1 MNNKLLKSLTLYASI
16 LTLSN
21 DAYTI
26 LLPSN
31 INLANSGSFEIA
43 ISQNNLQDSQKLY
56 INIADNFVLHDTH
69 GKDDISGNILNNEIC
84 FTSTDNE
91 SKTINYEVI
100 GATVGQ
106 WSGLLDLS
114 INLSQEYSYN
124 LTDGKS
130 INTILKNIN
139 PTTITFSHD
148 AVSLSDPIDVSYE
161 KNETVLLYNDNGNVT
176 ITNNA
181 NEPIKLNSSCLSMFA
196 NLKNLQYIYNFDS
209 LDSSSCTN
217 MSKMFQKCTSLKE
230 VNLSNINT
238 NSVTNMSYMFQNCTN
253 LESIGDISNWDVSNV
268 SNISYMFNNCE
279 ILEYIGNISNW
290 NVSNIKNISGLFCY
304 CKNLKN
310 IGDISSWDVSNV
322 TNISY
327 MFQSC
332 ENLEYIGNI
341 ENWNVSNVTKAEYLF
356 YKCYKLNNY
365 GNIGNWNI
373 SNKCTNLSY
382 MFANMSYT
390 PNVANSSFFP
400 TTLDLSGWDV
410 SNVTDMSSMFS
421 NLYSLQTLNIQGWN
435 TNKLVYSNDMFLM
448 NDVSIEPTLQNII
461 GLNSLDVSS
470 LLDMSHMFFGCKN
483 FNSDFSSWQP
493 SSVKK
498 LDYAFY
504 NCSSLNLATLNN
516 WNTYFPSNATYT
528 NCFSSDNGTLSG
540 APSWY
545 N

>member
-1 MNNKLLKSLTLYASI
+1 MNNKLFKSLTLYANI

-43 ISQNNLQDSQKLY
+43 INQNNLQDNQKLY
-56 INIADNFVLHDTH
+56 INIADNFVLHDAH

-91 SKTINYEVI
+91 SKTVNYEVI

-106 WSGLLDLS
+106 WNGLLDLS
-114 INLSQEYSYN
+114 INLSQENSYN
-124 LTDGKS
+124 LADGKS
-130 INTILKNIN
+130 INTILKSIN

-148 AVSLSDPIDVSYE
+148 AVSLSNPIDVSYE
-161 KNETVLLYNDNGNVT
+161 QDSSVLLYNDNGNAI

-196 NLKNLQYIYNFDS
+196 NLKNLQYIYNFDY

-217 MSKMFQKCTSLKE
+217 MSKMFQKCTNLKE
-230 VNLSNINT
+230 ANLTNINT

-253 LESIGDISNWDVSNV
+253 LESIGDISNW
-268 SNISYMFNNCE
+268 
-279 ILEYIGNISNW
+279 

-310 IGDISSWDVSNV
+310 IGDISGWNVSNV
-322 TNISY
+322 SNISY

-341 ENWNVSNVTKAEYLF
+341 ENWDVSNVTKAEYLF

-410 SNVTDMSSMFS
+410 SSVTDMSNMFS

-483 FNSDFSSWQP
+483 FNGDFSLWQP